1 VATIK
6 LSDKWYLVPEF
17 SAISNKGAEDVP
29 LLPTGDPNLDALLQ
43 DPSYTAMK
51 LKYLDIPVLVRYKI
65 NEKFGVGAGP
75 QFSFLTDAV
84 DRYEAEL
91 PDSKDLIYENDIK
104 SDLNSIDMA
113 AVFDVYYS
121 LSDARKGKGL
131 NIHARYELGLT
142 DIVKD
147 NPGDAVMN
155 SAFQIALEFP
165 FIE

>member
-1 VATIK
+1 
-6 LSDKWYLVPEF
+6 
-17 SAISNKGAEDVP
+17 
-29 LLPTGDPNLDALLQ
+29 
-43 DPSYTAMK
+43 
-51 LKYLDIPVLVRYKI
+51 
-65 NEKFGVGAGP
+65 
-75 QFSFLTDAV
+75 V

-104 SDLNSIDMA
+104 SDLNSIDVA